1 MLQFLLPPR
10 GGEIKVSITLFQNA
24 CTGILP
30 NNYVAIFDLL
40 QDAYQQRVQKISSS
54 ASGNSEA

>member
-1 MLQFLLPPR
+1 MLQVLLPPR
-10 GGEIKVSITLFQNA
+10 EGEIKVNITLFQNA

-30 NNYVAIFDLL
+30 NNYVTNFDLL

-54 ASGNSEA
+54 ASSNTES